1 MVMAHTN
8 KINTSNTVKYSAF
21 AQFEQSLYCALS
33 NYSKQSSDAEAQ
45 KTQIDWR
52 YHEKL
57 LDENSD
63 IHDFCCDWSGFG
75 RML

>member
-1 MVMAHTN
+1 MLAQTH
-8 KINTSNTVKYSAF
+8 KINVSNAVKDSVF
-21 AQFEQSLYCALS
+21 AQFEQSHSCALVK
-33 NYSKQSSDAEAQ
+33 NSKQLAKLEVL
-45 KTQIDWR
+45 KTQIEWC

-63 IHDFCCDWSGFG
+63 IHDLCCDWSGFG

>member
-1 MVMAHTN
+1 MLAQTH
-8 KINTSNTVKYSAF
+8 KINVSNAVKDSVF
-21 AQFEQSLYCALS
+21 AQFEQSHSCAFVK
-33 NYSKQSSDAEAQ
+33 NSKQLAILEAL
-45 KTQIDWR
+45 KTQIEWR

-63 IHDFCCDWSGFG
+63 IHDLGCDWSGFR

>member
-21 AQFEQSLYCALS
+21 AQFEQSL
-33 NYSKQSSDAEAQ
+33 
-45 KTQIDWR
+45 DWR

-63 IHDFCCDWSGFG
+63 IHDFCFDWSGFG